1 MPPLA
6 TFRSPVIS
14 LWQSAINEVL
24 AQQRESQPQVLGE
37 EEAVPSS
44 DAPIMLQTVAAAE
57 AILSGQPVP
66 PAVLGLPIEDCAQ
79 LYLQRILAQARGDT
93 QRVAQLKSEIDFS
106 TCDPLWAKVFAEYE
120 KFRLFGSGQIP
131 YRRYHTMNDFVMP
144 LPKKKKTKQVTIALI
159 ADWGTGQVPAQ
170 QVLTAVGRQTPDVL
184 IHLGD
189 IYYSGTSREVQEYFL
204 TVCQR
209 TPGLNIPIY
218 TLSGNHDMY
227 SGGTGYYWLLD
238 QLGQPAS
245 YFCLR
250 NDDWQLLAM
259 DTGLHDNDPGTV
271 ISNLTYL
278 DDQELAWHR
287 DKIANAGG
295 RKTILLSHHQLFSA
309 ASGVGNTDDGQPLA
323 VNPHLHSAFADVLG
337 QVELWFWGHEH
348 NLILFDEYAGLARG
362 RCIGSAAI
370 PTLLEQNPYT
380 PDPTLVLPA
389 GQSGPPI
396 MDPSV
401 RLGDNGEFYNHAY
414 ALLTL
419 TGPKAQIDYYQ
430 VFGDGSDALLFEE

>member
-14 LWQSAINEVL
+14 LWQSAISEVV
-24 AQQRESQPQVLGE
+24 AQERESQPAVLGE
-37 EEAVPSS
+37 DEAVPSS
-44 DAPIMLQTVAAAE
+44 DVPIMLQTVAAAE

-66 PAVLGLPIEDCAQ
+66 PAVLGIPIEDCAQ
-79 LYLQRILAQARGDT
+79 LYLRLILAQARGDT
-93 QRVAQLKSEIDFS
+93 QQVAQLKNDISFS

-120 KFRLFGSGQIP
+120 KFRIFGSGQIP
-131 YRRYHTMNDFVMP
+131 YRRYQNIGDFVLP
-144 LPKKKKTKQVTIALI
+144 LPTNSKTKQVTIALI
-159 ADWGTGQVPAQ
+159 ADWGTGQMPAQ
-170 QVLTAVGRQTPDVL
+170 QVLAAAGRQAPDVL

-204 TVCQR
+204 AVCQR

-218 TLSGNHDMY
+218 TLAGNHDMY
-227 SGGTGYYWLLD
+227 SGGAGYYWLLD

-250 NDDWQLLAM
+250 NADWQLLAM
-259 DTGLHDNDPGTV
+259 DTGLHDNDPGSV

-278 DDQELAWHR
+278 DPQELAWHQ

-309 ASGVGNTDDGQPLA
+309 AGSVGNSPEGKPLA
-323 VNPHLHSAFADVLG
+323 VNPFLYGAFSNVMDLI
-337 QVELWFWGHEH
+337 ELWIWGHEH
-348 NLILFDEYAGLARG
+348 NLILFEEYVGLARG
-362 RCIGSAAI
+362 RCIGSAAV
-370 PTLLEQNPYT
+370 PTLLEEKPYT
-380 PDPTLVLPA
+380 PDPSLVLPA
-389 GQSGPPI
+389 GQSSPPI

-419 TGPKAQIDYYQ
+419 DGPTASIAYYQ
-430 VFGDGSDALLFEE
+430 VFGDGSSALLHQE